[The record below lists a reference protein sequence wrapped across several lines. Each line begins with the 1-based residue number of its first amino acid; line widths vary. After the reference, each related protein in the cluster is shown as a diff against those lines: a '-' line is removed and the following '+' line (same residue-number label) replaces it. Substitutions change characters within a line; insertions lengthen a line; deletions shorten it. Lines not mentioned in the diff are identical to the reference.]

1 MIKLKSWLGAE
12 RGRGATLAAALSVP
26 ASFVT
31 KMASGEK
38 HIPVEHMAAIEAF
51 TGGEV
56 TRQEMHPTGW
66 HRIWPEL
73 ATNSEQKP
81 APALDCQ
88 ALGAMAE
95 GNANAVA

>member
-1 MIKLKSWLGAE
+1 M
-12 RGRGATLAAALSVP
+12 LAQSLQLSQP
-26 ASFVT
+26 FVT
-31 KMASGEK
+31 QMASGAK
-38 HIPVEHMAAIEAF
+38 SIPVEHMAAIEAF

-66 HRIWPEL
+66 QRIWPEL
-73 ATNSEQKP
+73 ATNDTNSEQKT

>member
-73 ATNSEQKP
+73 ATPATNSEQKP
-81 APALDCQ
+81 APALDSQ
-88 ALGAMAE
+88 AVGAMAVQ
-95 GNANAVA
+95 GG